1 MKKLLLILLAAA
13 AFYVG
18 GAFRFAPLMITAGV
32 IVIIMPIMFAL
43 SRALGKHISADFK
56 SSESAA
62 VKNTEL
68 TRALVCENG
77 GGLPVSRFRAEIT
90 AEYRGEKPTKFTL
103 IGSAEPKGK
112 TETEFKITPPR
123 CGLIRLELKKI
134 KVCDYLNI
142 FAAPKKASAEAL
154 IAVYPKEREM
164 KISFAPEYGSGGFA
178 ERVGARGGGED
189 SEIRQLREYERGDSA
204 RLIHKNLSARM
215 GEPWVKE
222 LEKQADYIINLNLDL
237 SGAAEAGP
245 DGLDVFYEVLSA
257 LCAGLLKG
265 AAAVNVSFSV
275 KGAARSRAVRGAD
288 DMRGLLLEL
297 YKTEP
302 EAFSETGALTDG
314 LTLSADSVLSRGGE
328 RIMKF
333 TAENLDEE
341 LGRFYNL

>member
-1 MKKLLLILLAAA
+1 M
-13 AFYVG
+13 
-18 GAFRFAPLMITAGV
+18 
-32 IVIIMPIMFAL
+32 
-43 SRALGKHISADFK
+43 
-56 SSESAA
+56 
-62 VKNTEL
+62 
-68 TRALVCENG
+68 
-77 GGLPVSRFRAEIT
+77 
-90 AEYRGEKPTKFTL
+90 
-103 IGSAEPKGK
+103 
-112 TETEFKITPPR
+112 
-123 CGLIRLELKKI
+123 
-134 KVCDYLNI
+134 NI